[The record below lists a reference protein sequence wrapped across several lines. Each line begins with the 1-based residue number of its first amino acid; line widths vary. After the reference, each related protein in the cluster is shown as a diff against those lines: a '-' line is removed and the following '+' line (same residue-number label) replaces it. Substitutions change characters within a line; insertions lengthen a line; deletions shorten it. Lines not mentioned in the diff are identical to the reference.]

1 MKKLCGK
8 KDAARLGWVKV
19 ELPKE
24 IYDQLHE
31 FGSSIPSEWTCD
43 SQGRTRA
50 EGGKE
55 EQHFHV
61 TFLLQLKD
69 APGKVEA
76 LRAILSQ
83 EEPIEL
89 GFGEMSYNRVARIT
103 RREVH
108 CLGLPILD
116 DRHNRLFNLRERC
129 ATAIGGKVQ
138 PHLFIYFFLIS
149 ADSVGQVAYSGPG
162 HISLA
167 YIVGQHARDG
177 EALASKYSGLMCGQQ
192 FLITSVV
199 VEWGPRDSA
208 TKERAEVHFKGCGP
222 GTEERTTTTKARQEV

>member
-1 MKKLCGK
+1 MFPYRAKDKGAPLAWGLLDKKELRMKKLGGK
-8 KDAARLGWVKV
+8 KDAAARLGWVKV
-19 ELPKE
+19 ELPVE

-31 FGSSIPSEWTCD
+31 FASSIPSEWTCD
-43 SQGRTRA
+43 NQGRTRD

-89 GFGEMSYNRVARIT
+89 GFGEMFYTHVARIT

-116 DRHNRLFNLRERC
+116 DRHNRLFSLRERC
-129 ATAIGGKVQ
+129 AAAIGGKVQ
-138 PHLFIYFFLIS
+138 PHLFVLYIFLIS
-149 ADSVGQVAYSGPG
+149 KR
-162 HISLA
+162 SL
-167 YIVGQHARDG
+167 
-177 EALASKYSGLMCGQQ
+177 C
-192 FLITSVV
+192 
-199 VEWGPRDSA
+199 
-208 TKERAEVHFKGCGP
+208 
-222 GTEERTTTTKARQEV
+222 

>member
-24 IYDQLHE
+24 IYDQLQE

-69 APGKVEA
+69 APGKVKA

-89 GFGEMSYNRVARIT
+89 GFGEMFYNRVARIT

-108 CLGLPILD
+108 CLGLPTLD

-129 ATAIGGKVQ
+129 ATAIGGK
-138 PHLFIYFFLIS
+138 
-149 ADSVGQVAYSGPG
+149 VAYSGPG

-177 EALASKYSGLMCGQQ
+177 EALAKKSSGLMCGQQ
-192 FLITSVV
+192 FLLTSVV
-199 VEWGPRDSA
+199 VEWGPRDAA

-222 GTEERTTTTKARQEV
+222 GTEERTTTTKARQEVWRL